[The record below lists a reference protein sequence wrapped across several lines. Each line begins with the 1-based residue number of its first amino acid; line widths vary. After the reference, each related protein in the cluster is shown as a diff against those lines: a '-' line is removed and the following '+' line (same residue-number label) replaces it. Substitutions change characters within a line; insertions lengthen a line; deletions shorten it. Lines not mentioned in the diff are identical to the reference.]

1 MILVLF
7 GCIACVSGSAPPIM
21 TEEKFETRISD
32 NGQTEF
38 VYGISWENTS
48 QESLLRKGRQE
59 IDRPRKDSFNSRS
72 DNQRLDIQA
81 NNQTKLDLEDRAA
94 NTLKLKLEKEQL
106 CLKGYE
112 ISNVVWKADNIRLLG
127 YCF

>member
-1 MILVLF
+1 
-7 GCIACVSGSAPPIM
+7 M

>member
-1 MILVLF
+1 M
-7 GCIACVSGSAPPIM
+7 CTACASGSAPPIM
-21 TEEKFETRISD
+21 TEEKFESRI
-32 NGQTEF
+32 NAKGQTEF

-59 IDRPRKDSFNSRS
+59 IERPKNDRFNSAS
-72 DNQRLDIQA
+72 NNQRLDIQA

-94 NTLKLKLEKEQL
+94 NALKLKLEKEQL

>member
-1 MILVLF
+1 
-7 GCIACVSGSAPPIM
+7 M
-21 TEEKFETRISD
+21 TDEKFESRV
-32 NGQTEF
+32 NEKGKTEF

-48 QESLLRKGRQE
+48 QESLLRKGRME
-59 IDRPRKDSFNSRS
+59 IDRPSNDRFAS
-72 DNQRLDIQA
+72 DNQRLSIQA

-94 NTLKLKLEKEQL
+94 AALKVKLEKEQL
-106 CLKGYE
+106 CKKGYD